1 MTLTKCPSKGRR
13 VSFRAAVM
21 VVLAL
26 AAFGATN
33 VATAANQI
41 PPGEGGGGGSCA
53 NPWQCW
59 LCGVRCQVNNPLNC
73 WEVCEPAGYSASCG
87 CTFPPPG
94 YWCEA
99 SGECTYTG

>member
-41 PPGEGGGGGSCA
+41 PPGEGGGWQLRQPMAVLALRRPLSSEQPLELLGG
-53 NPWQCW
+53 
-59 LCGVRCQVNNPLNC
+59 V
-73 WEVCEPAGYSASCG
+73 
-87 CTFPPPG
+87 
-94 YWCEA
+94 
-99 SGECTYTG
+99 